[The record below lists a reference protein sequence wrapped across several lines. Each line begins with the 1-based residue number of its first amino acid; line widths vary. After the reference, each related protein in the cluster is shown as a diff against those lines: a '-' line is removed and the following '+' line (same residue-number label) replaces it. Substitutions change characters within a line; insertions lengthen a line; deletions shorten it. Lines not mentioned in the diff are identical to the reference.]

1 MEHSSSTLGYGF
13 LWEKFCSSFVLQMVD
28 TNEER
33 MKRSKLGEIE
43 EEQNRRGAGQGGE
56 RETRD

>member
-1 MEHSSSTLGYGF
+1 
-13 LWEKFCSSFVLQMVD
+13 MVD

-33 MKRSKLGEIE
+33 MKRIKLGEIE